1 MVKPAALASETESG
15 FVYFGVL
22 KPEMSFLTG
31 CLHSGQASSAG
42 LLIGRRKSK
51 PLRQAGHPFSGSS
64 AM

>member
-1 MVKPAALASETESG
+1 
-15 FVYFGVL
+15 VYFGVL